1 MPTDCY
7 LLAFFFVLMKILQEL
22 ESLIPPLSNEEFK
35 QLERNILEE
44 GIREPLITWN
54 GILIDGHNRYRIA
67 QEHDINYETLEKEF
81 ENLNDVKIWMVNN
94 QLGRR
99 NLQDFVKGELH
110 DELDRLNKIKGAEI
124 YKEKSV
130 FKGNQ
135 YSAPLSIID
144 NEPKHNSRDI
154 VSEKLGWSTG
164 KKAMFDVLKKKA
176 PEEVK
181 EKLRTGEVSINQAY
195 KEIKK
200 EENEQ
205 LKTQKAIE
213 IIEKVYENN
222 TNIYNG
228 NCIEYIK
235 TIKDKSIDCLIT
247 DPPYGVDIQFGAYDN
262 QLSRKIENDGNIEDA
277 LVLLDEMLLNVKSK
291 LKDNAHIY
299 IFCNWKI
306 YPQFNQIISK
316 HFQIKNLI
324 IWDKLFMGMGDLKG
338 NYSSSYEMIVFA
350 GGYREFLTR
359 PKNII
364 QCRFSDER
372 FHNTQKPVELIKQL
386 IDNSTNVNETIFD
399 PFLGSGSTVVAAKEM
414 KRNFIGCEIDEQ
426 NYKITLKRLEDGK

>member
-1 MPTDCY
+1 
-7 LLAFFFVLMKILQEL
+7 MKILQEL

-67 QEHDINYETLEKEF
+67 QEHDMNYETLEKEF
-81 ENLNDVKIWMVNN
+81 ENINRVKEWMIHN
-94 QLGRR
+94 QFGRR
-99 NLQDFVKGELH
+99 NLSNYQRSVLALQLEDVFREKAKENL
-110 DELDRLNKIKGAEI
+110 KI
-124 YKEKSV
+124 YN
-130 FKGNQ
+130 GNQ
-135 YSAPLSIID
+135 YDAPLQISANLQKID
-144 NEPKHNSRDI
+144 TRKEISKVAN
-154 VSEKLGWSTG
+154 VSHDTIAKV
-164 KKAMFDVLKKKA
+164 KKIEANA
-176 PEEVK
+176 TPEVK
-181 EKLRTGEVSINQAY
+181 ARLNTGTMSINEAY

-222 TNIYNG
+222 TNIHNG
-228 NCIEYIK
+228 DCIEYIK

-277 LVLLDEMLLNVKSK
+277 LVLLDEMLINVKSK
-291 LKDNAHIY
+291 LKEDAHIY

-350 GGYREFLTR
+350 GGNREFLNR

-364 QCRFSDER
+364 QCRFGDER

-386 IDNSTNVNETIFD
+386 IENSTNVNETIFD

>member
-1 MPTDCY
+1 MQ
-7 LLAFFFVLMKILQEL
+7 ILKEL
-22 ESLIPPLSNEEFK
+22 EVLIPPLTSEEFK

-44 GIREPLITWN
+44 GIRDPLVTWN
-54 GILIDGHNRYRIA
+54 GILVDGHNRYRIA
-67 QEHDINYETLEKEF
+67 AEYDIDYVTVEKEF
-81 ENLNDVKIWMVNN
+81 TDMNAVKIWMATN

-99 NLQDFVKGELH
+99 NLSDYVKGELGFIIR
-110 DELDRLNKIKGAEI
+110 DLLKEKNKIS
-124 YKEKSV
+124 KSESV
-130 FKGNQ
+130 SYYRKNNEV
-135 YSAPLSIID
+135 LSTID
-144 NEPKHNSRDI
+144 NTLKPNTQKELA
-154 VSEKLGWSTG
+154 EKLGWSTG
-164 KKAMFDVLKKKA
+164 KVAMFDIVKAKA

-200 EENEQ
+200 EEHEQ

-213 IIEKVYENN
+213 IIEKVYESN
-222 TNIYNG
+222 TNIFHG
-228 NCIEYIK
+228 NCIEFIK
-235 TIKDKSIDCLIT
+235 TIEEKSIDCLIT

-262 QLSRKIENDGNIEDA
+262 QLSRKIENDGNIDDA
-277 LVLLDEMLLNVKSK
+277 LLLLDTMLHEVKSK

-306 YPQFNQIISK
+306 YPQFNAIISK

-350 GGYREFLTR
+350 GGNREFLTR

-364 QCRFSDER
+364 QCRFNDER
-372 FHNTQKPVELIKQL
+372 FHNTQKPVDLIKQL
-386 IDNSTNVNETIFD
+386 IENSTNVNETVFD
-399 PFLGSGSTVVAAKEM
+399 PFLGSGSTVIAANQL

-426 NYKITLKRLEDGK
+426 NYKITLKRLEDGKC

>member
-1 MPTDCY
+1 MQ
-7 LLAFFFVLMKILQEL
+7 ILQEL

-67 QEHDINYETLEKEF
+67 QEHDMNYETLEKEF
-81 ENLNDVKIWMVNN
+81 ENINRVKVWMIYN
-94 QLGRR
+94 QFGRR
-99 NLQDFVKGELH
+99 NLSNYWRSVLALELE
-110 DELDRLNKIKGAEI
+110 DVF
-124 YKEKSV
+124 KEKAKEIKAEKISE
-130 FKGNQ
+130 FRKTGEISQISDKPDTKKDLAKIAN
-135 YSAPLSIID
+135 
-144 NEPKHNSRDI
+144 
-154 VSEKLGWSTG
+154 VSHDTIAKV
-164 KKAMFDVLKKKA
+164 KKIQSNAT
-176 PEEVK
+176 PEVK
-181 EKLRTGEVSINQAY
+181 EKLNTGTMSINEAY

-228 NCIEYIK
+228 DCIEYIK

-277 LVLLDEMLLNVKSK
+277 LILLDEMLINVKSK
-291 LKDNAHIY
+291 LKEDAHIY

-350 GGYREFLTR
+350 GGNREFLTR

-386 IDNSTNVNETIFD
+386 IENSTNVNETIFD